1 MAAGKFEIFRD
12 DAGEFRWRLR
22 ASNGEPVA
30 QSEGYTQKHN
40 AQSGAEAVQEAAEG
54 ATIEDLT

>member
-1 MAAGKFEIFRD
+1 MKIIIFKSKQNSQWY
-12 DAGEFRWRLR
+12 FRIV

-40 AQSGAEAVQEAAEG
+40 ATRIVQNLINNLSNAE
-54 ATIEDLT
+54 IIHED